1 MEISS
6 KYYSLMAITVILL
19 LGTLANAPDAFAA
32 KPTSIIVQ
40 YTTDSAGE
48 TINVQKDGGKQN
60 NLDPCDVP
68 VPPLCD
74 TTVTV
79 VNGETFEVLGIT
91 KNGAINT
98 ELEADTC
105 FFIDDGT
112 EIIFTNKADSNCL
125 HTSCSKPL
133 EAGVT
138 FGTVVDGGGFFHTI
152 LVTDILGTGLG
163 DGCMPAVVG
172 GSGFVIDKTA
182 LLVSGA
188 QSNAAWMIPV
198 IVSGIGFAVVIAR
211 KF

>member
-1 MEISS
+1 
-6 KYYSLMAITVILL
+6 
-19 LGTLANAPDAFAA
+19 LANAPDAFAA

-40 YTTDSAGE
+40 YTTDGAGG

-79 VNGETFEVLGIT
+79 VNGDTFEVLGIT
-91 KNGAINT
+91 KDGAIKT

-105 FFIDDGT
+105 FFIDGT
-112 EIIFTNKADSNCL
+112 EIIFNNKAGSTCL
-125 HTSCSKPL
+125 HTSCSQPL
-133 EAGVT
+133 IAGVT
-138 FGTVVDGGGFFHTI
+138 SGQFPELPELNPTHEI
-152 LVTDILGTGLG
+152 LVIAINGDSLG
-163 DGCMPAVVG
+163 DSCIPEVVG

-188 QSNAAWMIPV
+188 QMNAAWMIPV
-198 IVSGIGFAVVIAR
+198 IVSGIGFAIVIAR

>member
-6 KYYSLMAITVILL
+6 KYYSLMAIGAVLL
-19 LGTLANAPDAFAA
+19 LGTLANTPDAFAA
-32 KPTSIIVQ
+32 KPISIIVQ
-40 YTTDSAGE
+40 YTTDGAGG
-48 TINVQKDGGKQN
+48 TINVQKDATKQN
-60 NLDPCDVP
+60 NLNPCDGP
-68 VPPLCD
+68 DPSPCD

-79 VNGETFEVLGIT
+79 VNGDTFEVLPRDT
-91 KNGAINT
+91 RT

-105 FFIDDGT
+105 FFVDGT
-112 EIIFTNKADSNCL
+112 EIIFTNKAGSNCL

-152 LVTDILGTGLG
+152 LVTDILGTNLG
-163 DGCMPAVVG
+163 DDCMPAVVG
-172 GSGFVIDKTA
+172 GAGFVIDKTA

-198 IVSGIGFAVVIAR
+198 IVSGIGFAIVIAR